1 MIPIGI
7 FFTEQY
13 SRISFN
19 SGNKVIELRSFS
31 YVFWKESAKSSEILK
46 NPNSL
51 IICLQRK
58 IRSSSIEIC
67 LLVYFGKAISDQ
79 YLNRL

>member
-19 SGNKVIELRSFS
+19 SGNKVIELISFS

-46 NPNSL
+46 NSNSL
-51 IICLQRK
+51 IIC
-58 IRSSSIEIC
+58 
-67 LLVYFGKAISDQ
+67 
-79 YLNRL
+79 